1 MEDFNEKVCLCA
13 LNRVS
18 GNSPLAGR
26 ELLEH
31 YGSASAAV
39 HAPHEEWEAIMGV
52 PCEHISQQVL
62 DESAAELEKLA
73 AEGKRFIG
81 MDDDDYP
88 TLLRECPDCPLGLYV
103 QSGGPLPGIFEMR
116 PCVAVVGTRD
126 ISPYGRDWCRRIV
139 RSLADADIPPV
150 IVSGLAFGADA
161 IAHMCALEYGTG
173 TVGVMATGLDKIYP
187 WRHVPLA
194 GQIVDSPC
202 GALVT
207 DYPYGTSP
215 VALNFIRRNRI
226 IAGLSRATIVIESK
240 SKGGS
245 LLTAKYA
252 ADYDREVYALP
263 GRADDLRSQG
273 CNSLIATK
281 MAELILD
288 GEDLAERLGL
298 MSSARGR
305 MPLRQRKMLF
315 KDKLVRRYG
324 ETSPLVPIGL
334 AVLDN
339 RGASL
344 EEISRACSRSF
355 TDTLQ
360 GIAVLQADGLVIL
373 DLLQRCSP
381 AF

>member
-18 GNSPLAGR
+18 GNSPLSGR
-26 ELLEH
+26 ELIDH

-39 HAPHEEWEAIMGV
+39 NAPIEEWEALLGG
-52 PCEHISQQVL
+52 PCEPISQKIL

-73 AEGKRFIG
+73 TEGKRFIG
-81 MDDDDYP
+81 MDEDDYP

-103 QSGGPLPGIFEMR
+103 HSGAPLASIFEMR
-116 PCVAVVGTRD
+116 PCIAIVGTRD
-126 ISPYGRDWCRRIV
+126 ISPYGKEWCRRIV
-139 RSLADADIPPV
+139 KSLADADIPPV

-161 IAHMCALEYGTG
+161 IAHMSALEFGTG
-173 TVGVMATGLDKIYP
+173 TVGVMATGLDKVYP

-207 DYPYGTSP
+207 DYPCGTSP

-226 IAGLSRATIVIESK
+226 IAGLCRATIVIESK

-245 LLTAKYA
+245 LLTARYA
-252 ADYDREVYALP
+252 VDYDREVYALP
-263 GRADDLRSQG
+263 GRADDVRSEG

-281 MAELILD
+281 MAELIVD
-288 GEDLAERLGL
+288 GDDLARKLGL
-298 MSSARGR
+298 TSSARGR
-305 MPLRQRKMLF
+305 MPLRERKMLF
-315 KDKLVRRYG
+315 KDRLVRRYG
-324 ETSPLVPIGL
+324 ETSPLISIGL
-334 AVLDN
+334 AVMDN
-339 RGASL
+339 SGAGL
-344 EEISRACSRSF
+344 EELARACCRSY

-360 GIAVLQADGLVIL
+360 GIAVLQADGFVTM

-381 AF
+381 AV